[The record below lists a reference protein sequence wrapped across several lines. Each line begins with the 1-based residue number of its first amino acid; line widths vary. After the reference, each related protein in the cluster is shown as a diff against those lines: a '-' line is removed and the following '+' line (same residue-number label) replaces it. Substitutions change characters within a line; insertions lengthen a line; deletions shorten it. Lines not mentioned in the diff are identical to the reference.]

1 MPTYVCYAHPDQVTA
16 AAKVQIAVGIARIH
30 HRFGRSTRSPSLS
43 AYFEI
48 LGPDEHFIG
57 GQPAPGNGVWVYGHI
72 RAERTNSVR
81 NHIMV
86 GIRDLLTQ
94 VLKIPESVVWVYLN
108 ELAHTDMIEFGRV
121 LPEQGEEQR
130 WLEQMSPELR
140 DHLVSLD
147 HGAGV

>member
-1 MPTYVCYAHPDQVTA
+1 MPTYVCYVHPDQVTA
-16 AAKVQIAVGIARIH
+16 AAKAKIAARIAQIH
-30 HRFGRSTRSPSLS
+30 HQFTGAPVAFTQCV
-43 AYFEI
+43 FCD
-48 LGPDEHFIG
+48 LGPDGHFIG

-72 RAERTNSVR
+72 RAERTASAR

-121 LPEQGEEQR
+121 LPEPGAEQR
-130 WLEQMSPELR
+130 WLDQLSPELR
-140 DHLVSLD
+140 EHLVSLD
-147 HGAGV
+147 HGADA

>member
-16 AAKVQIAVGIARIH
+16 AAKAKIAVGIARIH
-30 HRFGRSTRSPSLS
+30 HRFTGAPIAFTQCVFRD
-43 AYFEI
+43 

-81 NHIMV
+81 NHVMV

-121 LPEQGEEQR
+121 LPEPGEEQR
-130 WLEQMSPELR
+130 WLDQLSPELR
-140 DHLVSLD
+140 ERLVSLD

>member
-1 MPTYVCYAHPDQVTA
+1 MPTYVCYAHPDHVTA
-16 AAKVQIAVGIARIH
+16 GEKAKIAVGIARIH
-30 HRFGRSTRSPSLS
+30 HRFTGAPIAFTQCVFRD
-43 AYFEI
+43 

-72 RAERTNSVR
+72 RAERTTSVR

-86 GIRDLLTQ
+86 GIRDLLIE

-121 LPEQGEEQR
+121 LPEQGDEQR
-130 WLEQMSPELR
+130 WLEHLPPGLR
-140 DHLVSLD
+140 DHLASLD
-147 HGAGV
+147 RSARV